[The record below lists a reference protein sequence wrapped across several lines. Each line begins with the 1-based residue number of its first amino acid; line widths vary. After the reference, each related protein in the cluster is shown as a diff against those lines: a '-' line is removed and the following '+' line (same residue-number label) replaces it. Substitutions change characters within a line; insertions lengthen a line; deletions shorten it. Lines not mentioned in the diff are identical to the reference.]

1 MELSRVPRESA
12 ATADRS
18 NPVGETGDCVSLLS
32 KRERKMRSWDS
43 LDAHLRMM
51 SRKRWPME
59 YITRWNVDFHSE
71 VFSEKERRSSIV
83 AGIPSIGKDNYY
95 WLYGYYGMGNRNKH
109 GSYWTSVQTL

>member
-1 MELSRVPRESA
+1 
-12 ATADRS
+12 
-18 NPVGETGDCVSLLS
+18 
-32 KRERKMRSWDS
+32 MRSWDS